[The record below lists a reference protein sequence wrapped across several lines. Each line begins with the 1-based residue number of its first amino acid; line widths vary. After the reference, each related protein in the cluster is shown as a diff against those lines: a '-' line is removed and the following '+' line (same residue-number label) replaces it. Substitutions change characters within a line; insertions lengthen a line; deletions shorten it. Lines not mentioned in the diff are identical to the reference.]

1 MTRASRTRELHPGR
15 AVTVRFR
22 ARRTLSLSP
31 PHHPCHRLVRF
42 RARRTLSLSLSH
54 HPCHRLAPPRSVN
67 VRFDKVDGMEYS
79 EDLLIF
85 DLMHVRLLHGW
96 CVDPQDKTTA
106 RVVGH
111 LTYNQLV
118 EKVIELSSPAR
129 PGPPATAAH
138 PRAAPTA
145 RPAADGLDDEELQ
158 AALKLSMQPR
168 TPPPSPPPSPPFSRR
183 RPGSNATPAPA
194 AAAPADAAAAP
205 ASVAPSP
212 PPSPP
217 ASSPSAVASTTDAL
231 IAQEWLQTS
240 ANQLTYHGL
249 EKLHCGC
256 NHELAI
262 ISMQSSAC
270 THSLQSSACNHQHAI
285 ISMQSSACNHQ
296 HAATSLQPR
305 ARELAAFF
313 RTHP

>member
-1 MTRASRTRELHPGR
+1 
-15 AVTVRFR
+15 
-22 ARRTLSLSP
+22 
-31 PHHPCHRLVRF
+31 
-42 RARRTLSLSLSH
+42 
-54 HPCHRLAPPRSVN
+54 
-67 VRFDKVDGMEYS
+67 MEYS

-129 PGPPATAAH
+129 PVPPSTASH
-138 PRAAPTA
+138 RRAAPTA

-183 RPGSNATPAPA
+183 RLRSRA
-194 AAAPADAAAAP
+194 AAAAADAAAAAAAVAAA

-256 NHELAI
+256 H
-262 ISMQSSAC
+262 
-270 THSLQSSACNHQHAI
+270 HACNHVHATTC
-285 ISMQSSACNHQ
+285 M
-296 HAATSLQPR
+296 QPR
-305 ARELAAFF
+305 ARELASCFTLLLLHPPLLHPPLSASDCLRHQVNARRTSSPSSSATTTF
-313 RTHP
+313 RRSPSMVSICTCSRRTSGICTRPTSCGSG

>member
-1 MTRASRTRELHPGR
+1 
-15 AVTVRFR
+15 
-22 ARRTLSLSP
+22 
-31 PHHPCHRLVRF
+31 
-42 RARRTLSLSLSH
+42 
-54 HPCHRLAPPRSVN
+54 
-67 VRFDKVDGMEYS
+67 MEYS

-183 RPGSNATPAPA
+183 RTGSNAAPAPA

-270 THSLQSSACNHQHAI
+270 NHQHAI
-285 ISMQSSACNHQ
+285 ISMQSSACSH
-296 HAATSLQPR
+296 
-305 ARELAAFF
+305 ELATTSTRACSLLPHPPLSASDCLRHQVNARITSSPSSSATTTSRRSPSMRVNCTCSQ
-313 RTHP
+313 RTLGICTRPTSCGSG